1 MNVMNLLKNI
11 YTFVVVRKFL
21 KDGHYKCA
29 EHRKTFNQ
37 WSDIRVHQR
46 IQTAENPNSS
56 LNYT

>member
-21 KDGHYKCA
+21 KDARYKCA
-29 EHRKTFNQ
+29 EHGKTFNQ
-37 WSDIRVHQR
+37 WSDIRIHQ
-46 IQTAENPNSS
+46 IIHTAENPNSS